1 MLTSF
6 GVNAV
11 LVTIVIYTLLLI
23 VLLGCLIRNS
33 IKFGCKFKRAA
44 IVVFLFGIIDFIA
57 YLIREYYIILRY
69 GVNPK
74 LNYSEIIFITFSTII
89 IILSICEDRCCGGD
103 SNCNSC
109 RRGSL
114 NSNKIS

>member
-23 VLLGCLIRNS
+23 ALLRCLVRHNNKS
-33 IKFGCKFKRAA
+33 DCKFKRAL
-44 IVVFLFGIIDFIA
+44 VLLFLLWVIDFIA

-69 GVNPK
+69 GVNTK